1 MSQPKKLS
9 PVARKGGSALT
20 GPFRRAGAAARRIP
34 RFVASCLGRF
44 GAWARRSRVA
54 VIVVSLIVLSYCLGY
69 LNGVGTVGRI
79 PAPVDTGVSGSDAG
93 TGASIDIGLPVDEG
107 AIGMTAAPQAVESVL
122 PERVVR
128 SAVAPIDGAV
138 VSGPDWVK
146 DPTTGDW
153 FYSYEVLMESTTSG
167 TVRSALDGVVRSV
180 TNEGGMWTIRVDHE
194 DGSIISYGWL
204 SEADVGPG
212 LTVASGQ
219 RIGLAAEAESG
230 FRVSL
235 NAVAD
240 GEPCSATDLIF

>member
-9 PVARKGGSALT
+9 PASRKGGFALT
-20 GPFRRAGAAARRIP
+20 GPFRRAGAAARRIS
-34 RFVASCLGRF
+34 RFFASCLGWIA
-44 GAWARRSRVA
+44 AWLRRSRVP
-54 VIVVSLIVLSYCLGY
+54 VIVVSLIVLSYCFGY
-69 LNGVGTVGRI
+69 LNGIGTVGRI
-79 PAPVDTGVSGSDAG
+79 PAPVDTGVSGTDAG
-93 TGASIDIGLPVDEG
+93 TAASPGAGLQVEED
-107 AIGMTAAPQAVESVL
+107 AVGMTAAPETAEPML

-146 DPTTGDW
+146 DPVTGDW

-180 TNEGGMWTIRVDHE
+180 TNEGGTWTVRVEHG
-194 DGSIISYGWL
+194 DGSVISYGWL
-204 SEADVGPG
+204 SEPDVGPG

-219 RIGLAAEAESG
+219 RIGLATETESG

-235 NAVAD
+235 NAVAG